1 MVIWFTGISGSGKS
15 TLSKYFLKK
24 FKKKNKKT
32 IFIDGDQFR
41 RLFLNDVKYSLRDRD
56 RNAARLTSLVKY
68 ISDQEIN
75 VIVAANLTSQRFRN
89 WNKKNIKNYLEI
101 FIDVPMKILFQRDTK
116 NLYKKAIKKKIKNVV
131 GVDIKFRKPINPD
144 LIINNHRSK
153 KYLYQSYREIINKIR
168 KKNIKFY

>member
-1 MVIWFTGISGSGKS
+1 
-15 TLSKYFLKK
+15 
-24 FKKKNKKT
+24 
-32 IFIDGDQFR
+32 
-41 RLFLNDVKYSLRDRD
+41 
-56 RNAARLTSLVKY
+56 
-68 ISDQEIN
+68 
-75 VIVAANLTSQRFRN
+75 
-89 WNKKNIKNYLEI
+89 
-101 FIDVPMKILFQRDTK
+101 MKILFQRDTK

>member
-89 WNKKNIKNYLEI
+89 WNKKNIKNYIEVYIKVSKQKLYNRDDKNIYKSFSEGKI
-101 FIDVPMKILFQRDTK
+101 KDVVGMDISFEEPK
-116 NLYKKAIKKKIKNVV
+116 NPDIIIYDESLNSIKNCIEKIKKLANK
-131 GVDIKFRKPINPD
+131 KFCK
-144 LIINNHRSK
+144 
-153 KYLYQSYREIINKIR
+153 
-168 KKNIKFY
+168 